1 MIASFLPGQ
10 WRTSSSSGP
19 RHREQITDWMEQPLR
34 AGSCDAKAQ
43 ATPCSC
49 KATTLSQDKIQ
60 AKREQNSRSH
70 LAKAMSSHCF
80 LLHVGQV
87 QLLPGT
93 TASLCDGNTMRAA
106 RALPSHMSSTWQG
119 VAGYPKKSACRTQH
133 CIAFSEAMA
142 IHKMFC
148 GSQQIPQSCRG
159 LQTMENQLVCA
170 SPAGSI
176 AYMPVQMTCAI
187 IKAYVT
193 NSKKAS

>member
-1 MIASFLPGQ
+1 MLRPKQHLAPAKQQHFL
-10 WRTSSSSGP
+10 
-19 RHREQITDWMEQPLR
+19 
-34 AGSCDAKAQ
+34 K
-43 ATPCSC
+43 
-49 KATTLSQDKIQ
+49 KKIQ
-60 AKREQNSRSH
+60 AKREQNSPSH
-70 LAKAMSSHCF
+70 LATAMSSHCF

-106 RALPSHMSSTWQG
+106 RAPPSHMSSTWQG
-119 VAGYPKKSACRTQH
+119 VAGYPEKSVCRTQH

-176 AYMPVQMTCAI
+176 AYMPVQMRCAI

-193 NSKKAS
+193 NSKKSFLAQPVNCSTGPLPVWSSAAICPIIANIAMRPLLSS